1 MDRCARLAYHPPH
14 TKEQRMTD
22 LTLDDANRL
31 IAAALG
37 EGARLGCKP
46 LTVAVLDAAGVLLA
60 FQRQAPSGLA
70 RPDVAIGKAR
80 AALAL
85 GLSSRKVGE
94 MAERRPHFVQGVM
107 AASAGPFIPVAGAV
121 LIAAAGAT
129 IGAVGIS
136 GDTSDNDEACAVAGI
151 AAIGRAAIV

>member
-1 MDRCARLAYHPPH
+1 MA
-14 TKEQRMTD
+14 D

-31 IAAALG
+31 IAAALA
-37 EGARLGCKP
+37 EGAKLGCKP

-80 AALAL
+80 ASLAL
-85 GLSSRKVGE
+85 GLSSRRIGE

-107 AASAGPFIPVAGAV
+107 AAHGGPFIPVPGAA
-121 LIAAAGAT
+121 LIAEGGVT
-129 IGAVGIS
+129 LGAVGIS

-151 AAIGRAAIV
+151 EAVGRVAVI

>member
-1 MDRCARLAYHPPH
+1 MR
-14 TKEQRMTD
+14 D

-31 IAAALG
+31 IVAALA

-46 LTVAVLDAAGVLLA
+46 LTVAVLDAAGVLIA

-70 RPDVAIGKAR
+70 RPEVAIGKAK
-80 AALAL
+80 ASLAL
-85 GLSSRKVGE
+85 GVSSRRIGE

-107 AASAGPFIPVAGAV
+107 AAHAGPFIPVPGAA
-121 LIAAAGAT
+121 LIAEAGVT
-129 IGAVGIS
+129 VGAVGIS

-151 AAIGRAAIV
+151 AAIGRDAVL

>member
-1 MDRCARLAYHPPH
+1 MP
-14 TKEQRMTD
+14 D

-31 IAAALG
+31 IAAALA
-37 EGARLGCKP
+37 EGGKLDCKP

-80 AALAL
+80 ASLAL
-85 GLSSRKVGE
+85 GVSSRKIGE

-107 AASAGPFIPVAGAV
+107 AAHGGPFIPVPGAA
-121 LIAAAGAT
+121 LIVEAGAT

-136 GDTSDNDEACAVAGI
+136 GDTSDNDEACAIAGI
-151 AAIGRAAIV
+151 AAIGREAIV

>member
-1 MDRCARLAYHPPH
+1 MAVPPLE
-14 TKEQRMTD
+14 KNRDMTT

-31 IAAALG
+31 IAAALAHAAAV
-37 EGARLGCKP
+37 GAKP

-60 FQRQAPSGLA
+60 FQRQAPAGLA
-70 RPDVAIGKAR
+70 RPEVAIGKAR

-107 AASAGPFIPVAGAV
+107 ASFGGAFVPVAGAV
-121 LIAAAGAT
+121 LVLAGGET
-129 IGAVGIS
+129 VGAVGIS
-136 GDTSDNDEACAVAGI
+136 GDTSDTDEACAAAGI
-151 AAIGRAAIV
+151 AAIGLEPGT